1 MNSSYSDYISHTIIK
16 PALDMD
22 SNSSAGM
29 MSSVSSVNMEPV
41 RRGYV
46 QSNKRTIDI
55 TDNNGRQYRVTVE
68 DITK

>member
-1 MNSSYSDYISHTIIK
+1 MSLSYSDYISHTIIK
-16 PALDMD
+16 PALDID

-29 MSSVSSVNMEPV
+29 MNAVSIVNMEPA

-46 QSNKRTIDI
+46 ETNKRTIDV
-55 TDNNGRQYRVTVE
+55 TDINGRQYRITVE

>member
-1 MNSSYSDYISHTIIK
+1 
-16 PALDMD
+16 MD